1 MEYHIFPLLLL
12 ILTLESGLGETN
24 NGFLIS
30 APSVFHVG
38 VKEKVFVQVENSMFN
53 VPITLYLESGINTE
67 VTSRRVQAT
76 CTEDEPTKTVELII
90 ERDKMPV
97 LSEFKSSPPY
107 FLLVAESPH
116 FNERKMTR
124 VLVSKHRGYIFI
136 QTDQPI
142 YNPTQRVHYRIFTL
156 DHTMRPHEEFFQ
168 LSLFNPAGNRVMK
181 VDRRAKGGIYS
192 GTLNIP
198 DVSEMGTWKITA
210 HYDGDK
216 ENAAAREFKVQ
227 KFVLP
232 SFEVNIRMKQSYLL
246 LDTEEF
252 NLTISALYTYGEKVK
267 GAFHTR
273 CGVVK
278 KGFSGGKTEK
288 PVFLKG
294 LESTGSVQDGTAT
307 VTLKTADIN
316 RQLQTQHRNT
326 LSDLQENGY
335 ELYFAVTVTNI
346 QSGELQ
352 EAEIFL
358 PIVSQR
364 YTIDLSRT
372 RSFFIPGIPL
382 DVVVITRLP
391 DGSPAANVPVK
402 INAPT
407 SHERFRQVTTNQQG
421 AVFAVFNF
429 PSGDGAAGEVT
440 IDVSITSE
448 GLQESKVIQRASSP
462 HGSYLYLSITNRMHT
477 VGESLSVTYQ
487 TLNGSPRR
495 DLIYYMVFSRGI
507 LVKHGSLRS
516 GTVTKDNLPITP
528 DMAPSFRLIGYYYN
542 KHGDVIADSVR
553 VDVEDMCQEKVKV
566 SKQSTAE
573 LIIDLPDEK
582 AKVALLAVDKAI
594 YALKADNK
602 LTAKQVFSSM
612 QSYDLGC
619 SYGGGA
625 DPESTIN
632 DAGLTFISRSMNSLQ
647 RQGFGCNLPL
657 VRQRRSLDLQ
667 QEMMKIKTNYSSEKL
682 QNCCVHG
689 FTLIPMKRTC
699 EERAQRVSQLDAD
712 PLCAEVFLDCCR
724 QGEKLRQRKRQEDAQ
739 QELGRTASALDIE
752 DYFSDTARHNIRRYF
767 PPSFAFKVYDVNGK
781 LSHRLTLPDSITT
794 WEIQAISL
802 SPSYGFCVAKPWE
815 FRAFKDI
822 FVSLRLPYSV
832 KKYEHIAI
840 TPVIYNYKDD
850 PVQLA
855 VHMEQ
860 TKGLCSPGSATST
873 AFVNITMEPQSSQF
887 VTFSAVPM
895 VTGEIPI
902 KIHIYDI
909 EQEAG
914 MDAIEK
920 TLNVWVS
927 NKHVFLL
934 FNDDSFIIDGM
945 LPDDTVPESG
955 SNIFIEMEEDGF
967 SQATVRK
974 LLSPKGVAAML
985 RMPTGCAE
993 QTMTKLGPTVFALR
1007 YLDVNQLWF
1016 ELPVGTRDEALNFA
1030 ERGYL
1035 RMLTYKKSDGSYGPW
1050 WSRPSSAWVTA
1061 HVVKVMS
1068 LVAERQSVATGEQ
1081 GRRSTAVSAEEISQS
1096 VGYLLSVQKP
1106 DGSFTDPNPVMH
1118 RGMKV
1123 NSFKNEDASMTAF
1136 VTLALN
1142 RALQFTREDQ
1152 RNKLTSILKATMYL
1166 QSHVDELENPYAVA
1180 IAAFCLSVCLSD
1192 KTQASPAWN
1201 KLQALATEVT
1211 NGCRVWKDNAEVE
1224 QAAVTVETT
1233 AYALLTA
1240 VTLGESE
1247 WADSAACWLTSQERL
1262 GGGFSSTQDTFIAL
1276 EALSEHE
1283 LNRPT
1288 RAFTKVGARFTV
1300 PGKSDKIELSLEN
1313 RRERV
1318 ESELKKMIG
1327 NNINVVVTGEGS
1339 VKLKVVKAYHLL
1351 EPKDHCQELS
1361 INVKVEGKVKYTT
1374 TIMENYDY
1382 YEYEDYDAAKKD
1394 RVPRSAIEWFDARTR
1409 YRRDTD
1415 DSSKSQDTVTYEVTI
1430 SHDLSRN
1437 LTGMAIAD
1445 ITLLSGF
1452 EAVTEDLDRL
1462 KQPPEEYISHYEVTY
1477 GRVVIYF
1484 NELVNSSETIK
1495 FDAIQRVP
1503 IGLLQPAPATFY
1515 DYYEPS
1521 KCTVVYSAPK
1531 RSKMVSKLCSG
1542 DVCQCAER
1550 PCHKQKSVFEKVNG
1564 KRITLD
1570 DRLQHACFF
1579 PTVDYGYII
1588 EVLSLS
1594 VKSNFELY
1602 TANVTE
1608 VLRAHGDIHV
1618 AENAIRVFAKRLQCK
1633 GQLET
1638 GKRYLIM
1645 GKDGTTTTSNGQMQY
1660 LLELNTWVEQVP
1672 EERKCRGFSYKKAC
1686 KAFDDFVSEY
1696 KVDGCRQ

>member
-12 ILTLESGLGETN
+12 ILTLESVIFPTLMCR
-24 NGFLIS
+24 FLIS

-76 CTEDEPTKTVELII
+76 CTEDEPTKTI

-294 LESTGSVQDGTAT
+294 LESTGSWNSF
-307 VTLKTADIN
+307 LLELIKTISIVC
-316 RQLQTQHRNT
+316 Q
-326 LSDLQENGY
+326 G
-335 ELYFAVTVTNI
+335 
-346 QSGELQ
+346 GELQ

-495 DLIYYMVFSRGI
+495 DLIYYMVSRGI

-553 VDVEDMCQEKVKV
+553 VDVEDMCQEKLRINNNAG
-566 SKQSTAE
+566 QSTAE

-667 QEMMKIKTNYSSEKL
+667 QEMMKISKTAYCEKL

-850 PVQLA
+850 PLA

-920 TLNVWVS
+920 TLNVWAEGIEHREEKTRLV
-927 NKHVFLL
+927 KLDGE
-934 FNDDSFIIDGM
+934 NDDSFIIDGM

-1050 WSRPSSAWVTA
+1050 VTA

-1118 RGMKV
+1118 RGMKGRIGDRD
-1123 NSFKNEDASMTAF
+1123 EDASMTAF

-1152 RNKLTSILKATMYL
+1152 QNNVEASILKATMYL

-1361 INVKVEGKVKYTT
+1361 INVKVEGKVKYTSKSWPFIPFQKSKSNAMMKRKHT
-1374 TIMENYDY
+1374 V
-1382 YEYEDYDAAKKD
+1382 D

-1415 DSSKSQDTVTYEVTI
+1415 DTSQFACVYSPLC

-1515 DYYEPS
+1515 DYYEPNRR
-1521 KCTVVYSAPK
+1521 CTVVYSAPK

-1542 DVCQCAER
+1542 DVCQCAESKC
-1550 PCHKQKSVFEKVNG
+1550 PNG
-1564 KRITLD
+1564 ITFLD
-1570 DRLQHACFF
+1570 GC
-1579 PTVDYGYII
+1579 VISGYII

>member
-12 ILTLESGLGETN
+12 ILTLESVIFPTLMCR
-24 NGFLIS
+24 FLIS

-53 VPITLYLESGINTE
+53 VPITLYLEKTSHFKCEHKN
-67 VTSRRVQAT
+67 VTQ
-76 CTEDEPTKTVELII
+76 
-90 ERDKMPV
+90 V

-156 DHTMRPHEEFFQ
+156 DHTMRPGIRAYDIYTICMF
-168 LSLFNPAGNRVMK
+168 SLKR
-181 VDRRAKGGIYS
+181 
-192 GTLNIP
+192 
-198 DVSEMGTWKITA
+198 MGTWKITA

-294 LESTGSVQDGTAT
+294 LESTGSWNSF
-307 VTLKTADIN
+307 LLELIKTISIVC
-316 RQLQTQHRNT
+316 Q
-326 LSDLQENGY
+326 G
-335 ELYFAVTVTNI
+335 
-346 QSGELQ
+346 GELQ

-566 SKQSTAE
+566 STPFHQYNPRSTAE

-667 QEMMKIKTNYSSEKL
+667 QEMMKISKTAYCEKL

-767 PPSFAFKVYDVNGK
+767 PPMDDH
-781 LSHRLTLPDSITT
+781 HRLTLPDSITT

-850 PVQLA
+850 PVQ
-855 VHMEQ
+855 Q

-920 TLNVWVS
+920 TLNVWAEGIEHREEKTRLV
-927 NKHVFLL
+927 KLDGE
-934 FNDDSFIIDGM
+934 NDDSFIIDGM

-1050 WSRPSSAWVTA
+1050 CFLYPLSFIF
-1061 HVVKVMS
+1061 
-1068 LVAERQSVATGEQ
+1068 SVATGEQ

-1118 RGMKV
+1118 RGMKGRIGDRD
-1123 NSFKNEDASMTAF
+1123 EDASMTAF

-1152 RNKLTSILKATMYL
+1152 QNNEASILKATMYL

-1361 INVKVEGKVKYTT
+1361 INVKVEGKVKYTSKSWPF
-1374 TIMENYDY
+1374 IPFQKSKSN
-1382 YEYEDYDAAKKD
+1382 D

-1484 NELVNSSETIK
+1484 NETIK

-1515 DYYEPS
+1515 DYYEPNRR
-1521 KCTVVYSAPK
+1521 CTVVYSAPK

-1542 DVCQCAER
+1542 DVCQCAE
-1550 PCHKQKSVFEKVNG
+1550 SNVFEKVNG

>member
-1 MEYHIFPLLLL
+1 RQQNRSWTMEYHIFPLLLL
-12 ILTLESGLGETN
+12 ILTLESVIFPTLMCR
-24 NGFLIS
+24 FLIS

-53 VPITLYLESGINTE
+53 VPITLYLEK
-67 VTSRRVQAT
+67 TSHF
-76 CTEDEPTKTVELII
+76 KL
-90 ERDKMPV
+90 

-566 SKQSTAE
+566 SKQQTQNGTRRGGE
-573 LIIDLPDEK
+573 KEREKLIIDLPDEK

-632 DAGLTFISRSMNSLQ
+632 DAGLTFISRSRKDMLKTCFLYPSL
-647 RQGFGCNLPL
+647 P
-657 VRQRRSLDLQ
+657 
-667 QEMMKIKTNYSSEKL
+667 ETNYSSEKL

-850 PVQLA
+850 PLA

-927 NKHVFLL
+927 NKH
-934 FNDDSFIIDGM
+934 NDDSFIIDGM

-1123 NSFKNEDASMTAF
+1123 NSFKSYASMTAF

-1152 RNKLTSILKATMYL
+1152 QNNVEASILKATMYL

-1318 ESELKKMIG
+1318 ESEETKRTVKHQ
-1327 NNINVVVTGEGS
+1327 S
-1339 VKLKVVKAYHLL
+1339 VWQVVKAYHLL

-1361 INVKVEGKVKYTT
+1361 INVKVEGKVKKHT
-1374 TIMENYDY
+1374 
-1382 YEYEDYDAAKKD
+1382 D

-1515 DYYEPS
+1515 DYYEPNRR
-1521 KCTVVYSAPK
+1521 CTVVYSAPK